1 MAIEGA
7 VTGNTPGAQL
17 QAARQGMGWSVEQV
31 AEQLKWAPRQV
42 LALEAGDYQALPGM
56 ATVRGFLRA
65 YAKLVKLD
73 PAPLVAQYDQ
83 QNGTAADVLPVR
95 RELATPFSEVR
106 LPSMHKR
113 GLSPASW
120 AAIGALV
127 LLVCVLVASHMGWLK
142 PLPADLFGRKPGP
155 VVSQATVASASA
167 GSASVANASSVSQ
180 TAVSA
185 APVAQ
190 SGLPLADGAVNN
202 VANNAG
208 MNATTS
214 ANNGAPGITTAN
226 TGPANTTAGANT
238 LAPVATTSPGSM
250 PRPPEPVVATQANSR
265 APGATP
271 APTVPRTPAGMP
283 PAVSPSPAPTPAA
296 NGVTATGNPA
306 TGTGGALVLKFR
318 QDCWIEV
325 KRVNGNV
332 LLSRLLKA
340 GETETVPM
348 TDPVQLVVGNVAGVD
363 ATLRGQ
369 PLVLK
374 NAAGNT
380 ARVILK

>member
-1 MAIEGA
+1 MTRPMSMRRFNVGRLMSEMAIEGA

-42 LALEAGDYQALPGM
+42 LALEAGDYHALPGM

-83 QNGTAADVLPVR
+83 QNGTVAEVLPVR

-113 GLSPASW
+113 GLSAASW
-120 AAIGALV
+120 AVIGGLV
-127 LLVCVLVASHMGWLK
+127 LLVSVLIASHMGWLK

-155 VVSQATVASASA
+155 LASQAAVASASSTNQTLISPA
-167 GSASVANASSVSQ
+167 PVLPVDANATNNGTNNSAVAPANMPAGPNGGAAAS
-180 TAVSA
+180 TAL
-185 APVAQ
+185 PT
-190 SGLPLADGAVNN
+190 GLPH
-202 VANNAG
+202 
-208 MNATTS
+208 S
-214 ANNGAPGITTAN
+214 
-226 TGPANTTAGANT
+226 
-238 LAPVATTSPGSM
+238 
-250 PRPPEPVVATQANSR
+250 PEPVVVAQASSR
-265 APGATP
+265 AAGTTP
-271 APTVPRTPAGMP
+271 APVVTRTPGVMTT
-283 PAVSPSPAPTPAA
+283 PAVLPTPPVTPTPAA
-296 NGVTATGNPA
+296 TGVTATGNPA

-318 QDCWIEV
+318 QDCWVEV

-348 TDPVQLVVGNVAGVD
+348 NDPVQLVVGNVAGVD